1 MGEPGLTAVRTTQ
14 SSHFSA
20 ALKGGGANLT
30 VNSCHGFPE
39 ETPAPVA
46 TATAR
51 SLKRIGSGARR
62 LAARICRSRGVMRS
76 QTVRG

>member
-1 MGEPGLTAVRTTQ
+1 MDEPGLIAVRTTQ

-20 ALKGGGANLT
+20 ALKGGGANLA

-51 SLKRIGSGARR
+51 SLKRPGSCMKR
-62 LAARICRSRGVMRS
+62 LAARICRSRGAM
-76 QTVRG
+76 